1 MTRRIILIGG
11 MPTVG
16 KSTIAKKL
24 SEHFSLPWMST
35 DQIRE
40 IMKAA
45 IDPRSDT
52 PLNGSV
58 DIPAAEYFA
67 QHAPEKIAEME
78 YEQGIAVWPGIHFM
92 INNDWTW
99 KDGFIL
105 EGVNILPK
113 LVAHEQTT
121 RDTIQALF
129 LSDRNI
135 ERTREVVYTRGLY
148 GKADS
153 YPDDI
158 KEKEVE
164 WVHIFDEMIRR
175 EAEETQQT
183 IVDIEKNDTD
193 FTRILS
199 LLK

>member
-67 QHAPEKIAEME
+67 QHPPEKIAEME

-153 YPDDI
+153 YPDHI

-175 EAEETQQT
+175 EAEEIQQT